1 MDKLIW
7 WGGLTSP
14 LSRNSSLTN
23 ALQCQIAMH
32 LLIHSSK
39 LSSHHLVHHHHHH
52 HQDQWHVN
60 EALVSSEWLTGCQLP
75 GWVMVATRNWA
86 YCTFVHHF
94 QLLGILYNVKPFQLL
109 GILYNVHPFQ
119 LLGILY
125 NVKRFQL
132 LGMLYNVKPFQLLAI
147 LYNVHHFQLLG
158 LL

>member
-60 EALVSSEWLTGCQLP
+60 EAPVSSEWLTGCRLP
-75 GWVMVATRNWA
+75 GWVMVATRNWP
-86 YCTFVHHF
+86 YCTFLHPF
-94 QLLGILYNVKPFQLL
+94 QLLGMLYNVKPFQLL
-109 GILYNVHPFQ
+109 GILYNVEPFQ
-119 LLGILY
+119 LRNSASSIHKLSSPIFPCSFVVVRTSRIGNISTYLHY
-125 NVKRFQL
+125 LMF
-132 LGMLYNVKPFQLLAI
+132 
-147 LYNVHHFQLLG
+147 
-158 LL
+158 